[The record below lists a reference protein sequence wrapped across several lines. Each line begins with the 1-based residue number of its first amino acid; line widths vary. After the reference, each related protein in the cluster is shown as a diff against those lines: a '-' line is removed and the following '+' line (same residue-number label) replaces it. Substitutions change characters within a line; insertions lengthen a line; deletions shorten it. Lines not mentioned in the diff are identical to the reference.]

1 MKKTEVMTRVV
12 DAKLIH
18 QELLNSTAFKHSVK
32 DLGSLPIYVIGP
44 RSRPFYERESK
55 LMPCVILLVNDD
67 NVILRTFIFGAP
79 TMALRMHVEQK
90 LASVGQ
96 DYDDYLVCWVK
107 SPGTLLPFRMVI
119 PYDKDKIPVML
130 IEDPFA
136 LQAATHARF
145 FLESTV
151 IPAVFPGLA
160 EYSARFGDVI
170 YSFDEA

>member
-90 LASVGQ
+90 LA
-96 DYDDYLVCWVK
+96 
-107 SPGTLLPFRMVI
+107 
-119 PYDKDKIPVML
+119 
-130 IEDPFA
+130 
-136 LQAATHARF
+136 
-145 FLESTV
+145 
-151 IPAVFPGLA
+151 
-160 EYSARFGDVI
+160 
-170 YSFDEA
+170 

>member
-12 DAKLIH
+12 DEKLIH

-44 RSRPFYERESK
+44 KSRPFYERETG
-55 LMPCVILLVNDD
+55 LMPGVMLLVNDD
-67 NVILRTFIFGAP
+67 NVILRTFIIGEP
-79 TMALRMHVEQK
+79 TLALRVHVEQK
-90 LASVGQ
+90 LAAVGQ
-96 DYDDYLVCWVK
+96 SYDDFLMCWVK

-119 PYDKDKIPVML
+119 PSDKSKHPLML
-130 IEDPFA
+130 VEDPFA

-151 IPAVFPGLA
+151 IPAVLPGLA